1 MVFYHIPVILRESI
15 ESLAIRPQGAYVDA
29 TFGGG
34 GHSRAILEQLGP
46 EGRLLAFDQDSDS
59 RNNMPDDKRISW
71 IHSNFR
77 FIHSV
82 CKYHGMHQ
90 ADGILA
96 DLGVSWHQFDT
107 EERGFSFRFDAL
119 LDMRMNRS
127 SEKTAANVVNE
138 YAREDL
144 ASLFSRYGEIQNAG
158 ALAGAIVKE
167 RSKHPLNTSGDL
179 CKALKR
185 FMPRNAEHKYLAKV
199 YQALRME
206 VNDEMR
212 ALEGLLHQ
220 GLALLRPGG
229 RLVIITYH
237 SLEDRMV
244 KQFFRDKT
252 EAGLIRL
259 VNKKPIVP
267 QEREISENTR
277 ARSAKLRA
285 AEKCGEEEHG

>member
-1 MVFYHIPVILRESI
+1 MVFYHIPVLLRESI

-107 EERGFSFRFDAL
+107 EERDFS
-119 LDMRMNRS
+119 
-127 SEKTAANVVNE
+127 V
-138 YAREDL
+138 
-144 ASLFSRYGEIQNAG
+144 
-158 ALAGAIVKE
+158 
-167 RSKHPLNTSGDL
+167 
-179 CKALKR
+179 
-185 FMPRNAEHKYLAKV
+185 
-199 YQALRME
+199 
-206 VNDEMR
+206 
-212 ALEGLLHQ
+212 
-220 GLALLRPGG
+220 
-229 RLVIITYH
+229 
-237 SLEDRMV
+237 
-244 KQFFRDKT
+244 
-252 EAGLIRL
+252 
-259 VNKKPIVP
+259 
-267 QEREISENTR
+267 
-277 ARSAKLRA
+277 
-285 AEKCGEEEHG
+285 